1 MACFVAQFQMIGPW
15 KYMMLSIMTW
25 WSWSAFRT
33 FMALLSG
40 STNKG
45 MSKLQHQQLT
55 IFITWGFN
63 SCILS
68 YSMMKTLTFFVSFS
82 IPFLQI
88 HLEPVK
94 VMKLQTLYLTQWYL
108 LMQRGLLNT
117 GGPTILQFPESEYV
131 YLYLAPSWVPDA
143 GSYFKLSS
151 INVSLGNIY
160 FKFCTLAVLYAWF
173 ASSTL
178 FSPLPTNISQ
188 SMKFTLQQVFFW
200 KCLWLYSFFYT
211 SNECLLI
218 LEFLILMNHLTL
230 FWHSNWPK
238 CWAFRILYY
247 YYPTM
252 FFCILSLT
260 TQGYNFEIFCYV
272 FFMSWW
278 DICCWLYMFVSFFLL
293 LWQIPNSSLV
303 WCLQGEV

>member
-1 MACFVAQFQMIGPW
+1 
-15 KYMMLSIMTW
+15 
-25 WSWSAFRT
+25 
-33 FMALLSG
+33 
-40 STNKG
+40 
-45 MSKLQHQQLT
+45 
-55 IFITWGFN
+55 
-63 SCILS
+63 
-68 YSMMKTLTFFVSFS
+68 
-82 IPFLQI
+82 
-88 HLEPVK
+88 
-94 VMKLQTLYLTQWYL
+94 
-108 LMQRGLLNT
+108 MQRGLLNT

-131 YLYLAPSWVPDA
+131 HLYLAPSWVPDA

-160 FKFCTLAVLYAWF
+160 FKFCTLAVIYAWF

-238 CWAFRILYY
+238 CWALRILYY

-293 LWQIPNSSLV
+293 LWQIPNSSRLV
-303 WCLQGEV
+303 LAGWSLDWKVILIYLKLWSVKQVFPQWRYYTFWFRYECGLQIDIVDYFVLDIRLLTILCLISVCCIDFCIVYSEISMQKTGKK